1 MPLSFALV
9 SLLSLLLFYFGT
21 GRNKRLVL
29 IFIGWQVVVGS
40 LALAGIFSNKP
51 FTFPVVL
58 IGTVIF
64 SLFYLQNIDKQQLNT
79 KTLVSIHVLRIPVEL
94 LLYGL
99 FLEKKVPQLM
109 TFSGWNFDIL
119 IGISALLLL
128 LYSYFTQKQITKRFL
143 LIWNGI
149 GIVFLL
155 IIVSLAILS
164 SPLPIQQLAFEQPNI
179 AVLAFPYCFLP
190 SCVVPLVLL
199 SHILLIRQARRK

>member
-1 MPLSFALV
+1 MPLLFSLV

-21 GRNKRLVL
+21 GRNKLLVL
-29 IFIGWQVVVGS
+29 LFISWQVVVGS
-40 LALAGIFSNKP
+40 LALAGTFTNKP
-51 FTFPVVL
+51 LIFPIVL
-58 IGTVIF
+58 IGTVLL
-64 SLFYLQNIDKQQLNT
+64 SVFYLQKIDKQQLNT
-79 KTLVSIHVLRIPVEL
+79 KILVAIHTLRIPVEL

-128 LYSYFTQKQITKRFL
+128 FYSHFTQKQVGQRFL
-143 LIWNGI
+143 LTWNSI

-155 IIVSLAILS
+155 IIVSLAVLS

-179 AVLAFPYCFLP
+179 AVLMFPYCFLP